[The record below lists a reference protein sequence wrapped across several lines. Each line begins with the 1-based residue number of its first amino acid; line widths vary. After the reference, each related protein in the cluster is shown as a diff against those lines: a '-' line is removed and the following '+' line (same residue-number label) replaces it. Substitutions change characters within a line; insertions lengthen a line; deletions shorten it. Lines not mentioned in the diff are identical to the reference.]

1 MTIVFGKSFLY
12 TCATTTIA
20 IPSIMNIFPRDSI
33 MCIITIHIMSVYGMY
48 RRHDLHCQIELTI
61 WSLRVVRSEKDRSA
75 DVADTAVGGS
85 GAEGWL
91 GNPVDNIL

>member
-1 MTIVFGKSFLY
+1 MIIVFGKSFLY

-48 RRHDLHCQIELTI
+48 TRHDLHCQIELTI
-61 WSLRVVRSEKDRSA
+61 RPLRYITTCFKVGKRSIGRMWLIRWLVEAALK
-75 DVADTAVGGS
+75 VG
-85 GAEGWL
+85 
-91 GNPVDNIL
+91 